1 MVVVGQLWN
10 FEASL
15 ENLMANG
22 KRDLDSPRF
31 AIALSKA
38 YRRASQRERNQRED
52 CRKPRKDACT
62 ENHCERFLKLDRR

>member
-10 FEASL
+10 FVASL

-38 YRRASQRERNQRED
+38 YRRASQRERNQRE
-52 CRKPRKDACT
+52 RSNR
-62 ENHCERFLKLDRR
+62 

>member
-10 FEASL
+10 FVASL

-38 YRRASQRERNQRED
+38 NRRASQRERNQS
-52 CRKPRKDACT
+52 
-62 ENHCERFLKLDRR
+62 ERSKS